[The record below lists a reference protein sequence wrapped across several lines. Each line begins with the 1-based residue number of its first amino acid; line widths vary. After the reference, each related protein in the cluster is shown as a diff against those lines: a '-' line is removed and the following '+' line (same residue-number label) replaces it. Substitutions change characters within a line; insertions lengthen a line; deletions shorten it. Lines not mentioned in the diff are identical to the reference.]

1 MKRPIVA
8 PQPHLP
14 RKDPVNP
21 CPCQERPV
29 DLTVKK
35 GVLFWLKEVGES
47 VSEGEPLCEG
57 EAAKQVLE
65 FAAPV
70 GGVLAERCIEDEE
83 VFSAGD
89 ILGYIETDE

>member
-1 MKRPIVA
+1 M
-8 PQPHLP
+8 
-14 RKDPVNP
+14 
-21 CPCQERPV
+21 

-47 VSEGEPLCEG
+47 VSEGVPLCEG

-89 ILGYIETDE
+89 ILGYIEIDE